1 MGLFSGTCD
10 VPPGSTSYN
19 QKGTAYNTIKWVAIG
34 CTVATG
40 AILVTLKWFHLM
52 TYTRPKEQRQIV
64 RILIAP
70 TIWAVV
76 SLVQILDYR
85 NAQYYQPL
93 GEVYESIYLCC
104 VFLLVRRQARKG
116 IHAHADG

>member
-1 MGLFSGTCD
+1 MGLFDGTC
-10 VPPGSTSYN
+10 VIPAGSTSYN
-19 QKGTAYNTIKWVAIG
+19 QKGSAYATMKWISVG
-34 CTVATG
+34 CTIVTA
-40 AILVTLKWFHLM
+40 AILTTLKILHLR

-70 TIWAVV
+70 TVWSVV

-104 VFLLVRRQARKG
+104 VFLLVAPTTQRT
-116 IHAHADG
+116 

>member
-10 VPPGSTSYN
+10 VPAGSTSYN
-19 QKGTAYNTIKWVAIG
+19 EKGTAYNTMKWVAIG
-34 CTVATG
+34 CTIATG
-40 AILVTLKWFHLM
+40 SILCTLKWFHLM

-70 TIWAVV
+70 TVWAVV
-76 SLVQILDYR
+76 SLAQILDYR

-104 VFLLVRRQARKG
+104 VFLLVRW
-116 IHAHADG
+116 